1 MIEAHEWDMRTH
13 EGVRRWRELKAR
25 SLPAIAINGE
35 LVFQAMIPLRE
46 ELIEEILKRRTDPAK
61 VTDHED

>member
-35 LVFQAMIPLRE
+35 LVFQAMIPLRRAD
-46 ELIEEILKRRTDPAK
+46 RRNPEAPD
-61 VTDHED
+61 